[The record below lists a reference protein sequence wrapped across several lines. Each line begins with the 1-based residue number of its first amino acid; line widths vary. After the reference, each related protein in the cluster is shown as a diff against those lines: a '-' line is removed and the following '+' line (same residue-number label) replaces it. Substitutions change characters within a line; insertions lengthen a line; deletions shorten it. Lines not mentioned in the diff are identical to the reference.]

1 MGRSAGLNN
10 VPRGPSHTDRFA
22 GSGGRETF
30 VCQCGPKLLRFMDG
44 KRAAEFA
51 YPVQIGGHVAQQGG
65 ILHEGQGGLV
75 EIRVAGHAG
84 GFV

>member
-1 MGRSAGLNN
+1 
-10 VPRGPSHTDRFA
+10 
-22 GSGGRETF
+22 
-30 VCQCGPKLLRFMDG
+30 MDG

-65 ILHEGQGGLV
+65 ILHEVQGGLV